1 MESSKSKSDQ
11 IDFKTRLLQEK
22 SEASTREAGGEIV
35 IQDYLNRTFDEIN
48 KNRGSSTNQRAV
60 LGAAAGGRESRL
72 KIESSLDNDY
82 SMMSVDTATAAVKQP
97 RYKERPQTTV
107 NQNSQAAMRT

>member
-1 MESSKSKSDQ
+1 VESSKSKSDQ

-22 SEASTREAGGEIV
+22 SEASTREVVGREIV

-48 KNRGSSTNQRAV
+48 KNIGSSTNQRAV
-60 LGAAAGGRESRL
+60 LGAAGGRESRL
-72 KIESSLDNDY
+72 KIESSFDNDY

-97 RYKERPQTTV
+97 R
-107 NQNSQAAMRT
+107 